1 MTNDRDDINAK
12 IDEYHLMIEEVLGGM
27 DMMISRLE
35 SRVASLEK
43 DSCIKTQEGRCLDT
57 NRFETLTEDLAKIKL
72 ELTEGFNLAF
82 RKIAEK

>member
-43 DSCIKTQEGRCLDT
+43 DLCKKTKESRCLDT
-57 NRFETLTEDLAKIKL
+57 NQFETLTEDLAKLKL
-72 ELTEGFNLAF
+72 EITEGFNLAF

>member
-35 SRVASLEK
+35 SRV
-43 DSCIKTQEGRCLDT
+43 
-57 NRFETLTEDLAKIKL
+57 
-72 ELTEGFNLAF
+72 
-82 RKIAEK
+82 